1 MASIGDLVANLTVN
15 SAGWSRGLKTAKSET
30 GGFVSSVGSL
40 LSSPVGKL
48 AALAAGAVSV
58 GAAFYGVTQSI
69 GRTAG
74 VADQAART
82 GLSGEFLQRLGYAAD
97 QAGVDS
103 ETLTKSLSKMT
114 LVVGEATSGNKAAQ
128 SAFSKLGLS
137 VSDLA
142 DLSPEEQFASI
153 SDALGG
159 IPDTAKRA
167 AAAVDI
173 FGKSGAEL
181 GPLFEQGS
189 GGIAAAMGQAATLG
203 IGLSDDDI
211 QAAAAADDAMSRLSA
226 TVTAVIDKVSA
237 KLAPAWTM
245 AADAVTSVMPA
256 LSSLLDAYG
265 EALGFVADYAAV
277 AWDYFS
283 KGVVT
288 ALAVAEFAFKNWQ
301 GIGEYAVNS
310 VLLGIVKMIG
320 VTSHFFTQG
329 LPGYLSWFGD
339 NWRDVFY
346 TAFDFVSTGIL
357 NLADNVSNAWNA
369 IIAYITGDSD
379 SLALVWKPLTDG
391 FVSTVKELPD
401 IPERAISDLEQ
412 QLGKETANLGKN
424 LGNSLTG
431 TIEKNLA
438 MLPKIQSA
446 LKMEAPTAAAVEP
459 VDTGGAAGAQES
471 KTLAGA
477 MNRGSAEAYSA
488 IVHAMSRGQQ
498 NKIQQDQL
506 TELKR
511 LNANIKGTGIAKAER
526 PLMVEAIT

>member
-15 SAGWSRGLKTAKSET
+15 SSGWSRGLKTAKSET
-30 GGFVSSVGSL
+30 GGFVSSVGSM

-58 GAAFYGVTQSI
+58 GAAFYGVSQSI

-114 LVVGEATSGNKAAQ
+114 LVVGEATSGNKSAQ
-128 SAFSKLGLS
+128 SAFTKLGLS
-137 VSDLA
+137 VSNLA

-159 IPDTAKRA
+159 IPDTAQRA

-181 GPLFEQGS
+181 GPLFEQGAA
-189 GGIAAAMGQAATLG
+189 GITAAMGQAATLG
-203 IGLSDDDI
+203 IGLSDEDI
-211 QAAAAADDAMSRLSA
+211 QAASAADDAMSRLSA
-226 TVTAVIDKVSA
+226 TVTALVDKVSA

-256 LSSLLDAYG
+256 LSSFLDAYG
-265 EALGFVADYAAV
+265 EAVSFVSEYSAV

-301 GIGEYAVNS
+301 GIGEYAIKS
-310 VLLGIVKMIG
+310 VQLAAVSMVGEI
-320 VTSHFFTQG
+320 SHFFTQG
-329 LPGYLSWFGD
+329 LPAYLSWFGE
-339 NWRDVFY
+339 NWQDAFY
-346 TAFDFVSTGIL
+346 TAFDFVTTGFI
-357 NLADNVSNAWNA
+357 NLGENIRNAWSA
-369 IIAYITGDSD
+369 ILAFITGDSD

-412 QLGKETANLGKN
+412 QLGKETANLGQN

-446 LKMEAPTAAAVEP
+446 LKMEAPTAAALEP
-459 VDTGGAAGAQES
+459 VDVTNTGAEQKS
-471 KTLAGA
+471 TKTLAGA
-477 MNRGSAEAYSA
+477 MERGSADAYSA
-488 IVHAMSRGQQ
+488 IVQAMTRGPDKVQS
-498 NKIQQDQL
+498 DQL
-506 TELKR
+506 TVLKQI
-511 LNANIKGTGIAKAER
+511 NTNIKKTGIAQAS
-526 PLMVEAIT
+526 PVVVEGFA